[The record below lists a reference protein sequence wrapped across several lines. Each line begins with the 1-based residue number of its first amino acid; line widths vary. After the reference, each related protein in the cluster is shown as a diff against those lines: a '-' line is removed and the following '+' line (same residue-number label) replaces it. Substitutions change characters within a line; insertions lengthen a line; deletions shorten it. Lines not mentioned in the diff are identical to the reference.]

1 MADQEQLDDFIEA
14 LEGLGG
20 YTKNPE
26 LQTALGWP
34 DEDYEA
40 VKAQLV
46 ARRIV
51 VRGKGRS
58 DSVAMVG
65 AEAPPKAA
73 TASKPRAKTMSSTKG
88 SGPASAA
95 SIPLRRMTQAE
106 LDAFLEN
113 AADILRGNVDHS
125 EFRGYVFALL
135 FFKRISDIFEESV
148 RNLAKTLG
156 DELANDPA
164 MQKKSLP
171 FVVPADSLWE
181 EVTLGSGENKVTSL
195 KLGQSLNDAMLAIE
209 RANAPKFDGI
219 LTSKIDFNKTDEL
232 PRDKLVKLVGHFASR
247 TFDRA
252 HVPDDLFGDAYEY
265 LIRTFAS
272 KAGKSSGEFYT
283 PKEVSYLMSEII
295 EPQEQHEVCDWSSG
309 SASLLLQC
317 REYLRRHKKD
327 PNRLFLFAQESNLA
341 TYNISRINM
350 ILHGINSWQP
360 KHGDSLRDPQ
370 HKTSD
375 GKLQQFDRV
384 VMNPPF
390 SLKDWGSD
398 TFTDGDPFDR
408 FGYGWP
414 PQDNGD
420 YAWMQHIAKSLKPAG
435 KAVVVMSQGILFRG
449 QPKLTESEDG
459 RNKKADDEYLIRSGF
474 LRDGLIEAVI
484 VLPSGIFY
492 GNNVP
497 ACLAILNK
505 RKPAARKDQVLM
517 IWASRHYQHAN
528 PQCLLRRADCLRIL
542 LPWRAFGDT
551 AKALEIL
558 PAEGQTIL
566 DEIADDRAQ
575 ALQEIG
581 DAYDEVVASLPILR
595 EEADSLSPGGFKAWK
610 ANTDA
615 AHPVWGELANPELDK
630 AALKLLTKAAKDD
643 AKARLKIAKAQI
655 KTLEKLEKERDE
667 RIAEINSRADRE
679 TAEVQEAIADL
690 QRICAHPDKARR
702 YFVIAEKGEIE
713 ENEFNLNLPRYVD
726 TFEPEEEIPLDTALH
741 DFDAAKTAAEQA
753 RRTLAQLLGREF

>member
-1 MADQEQLDDFIEA
+1 MA
-14 LEGLGG
+14 
-20 YTKNPE
+20 K
-26 LQTALGWP
+26 
-34 DEDYEA
+34 
-40 VKAQLV
+40 
-46 ARRIV
+46 R
-51 VRGKGRS
+51 
-58 DSVAMVG
+58 
-65 AEAPPKAA
+65 KAA
-73 TASKPRAKTMSSTKG
+73 AKNG
-88 SGPASAA
+88 DEAQ
-95 SIPLRRMTQAE
+95 SISMPLRRMTQAE
-106 LDAFLEN
+106 LDAFLEK

-135 FFKRISDIFEESV
+135 FFKRISDLFEESV
-148 RNLAKTLG
+148 RTLAKKVG
-156 DELANDPA
+156 DDLANDPA
-164 MQKKSLP
+164 MQKKSLF
-171 FVVPADSLWE
+171 FVVPSDSMWE
-181 EVTLGSGENKVTSL
+181 AVTVGTAEKKVTSL
-195 KLGQSLNDAMLAIE
+195 QLGQSLNDAMLAIE

-232 PRDKLVKLVGHFASR
+232 PRDKLVKLVNHFVSR
-247 TFDRA
+247 KFDRA

-283 PKEVSYLMSEII
+283 PKEISYLMSEII
-295 EPQEQHEVCDWSSG
+295 EPEEQHEVCDWSSG

-360 KHGDSLRDPQ
+360 KHGDSLRDPK

-398 TFTDGDPFDR
+398 SFPDGDPFDR
-408 FGYGWP
+408 FSYGWP
-414 PQDNGD
+414 PGDNGD

-435 KAVVVMSQGILFRG
+435 KAIVVMSQGILFRG
-449 QPKLTESEDG
+449 QPQLTEEEDG

-474 LRDGLIEAVI
+474 LRDDLIEAVI

-497 ACLAILNK
+497 ACLAIINK
-505 RKPAARKDQVLM
+505 RKPAARKDRVLM

-528 PQCLLRRADCLRIL
+528 PQSFLRRADCLRIL
-542 LPWRAFGDT
+542 LPWRAFGDA
-551 AKALEIL
+551 AKALKIL
-558 PAEGQTIL
+558 PTEGQAIL
-566 DEIADDRAQ
+566 DEVTHDRDH
-575 ALQEIG
+575 ALKEISE
-581 DAYDEVVASLPILR
+581 AYDDIIAALPVLR
-595 EEADSLSPGGFKAWK
+595 EEAEGLSAEGFKAWQEK
-610 ANTDA
+610 RDA
-615 AHPVWGELANPELDK
+615 THPVWGKLANPKLDK
-630 AALKLLTKAAKDD
+630 GALKSLTKEAKDN

-655 KTLEKLEKERDE
+655 KALEKLERERDE
-667 RIAEINSRADRE
+667 RIVEINRRADRE
-679 TAEVQEAIADL
+679 TVEVQEAITDL
-690 QRICAHPDKARR
+690 QRICSDSDEARR
-702 YFVIAEKGEIE
+702 YFVVAEKGEIE

-726 TFEPEEEIPLDTALH
+726 TFEPEEEIKLGSAL
-741 DFDAAKTAAEQA
+741 AELA
-753 RRTLAQLLGREF
+753 LSEEATTSIRTKLNTLLKSTK